1 MLKRMFSRQGKETS
15 MAPQKGRVVL
25 EGVGKSAI
33 ETGRTRLV
41 LGGIVFLA
49 AFLGIGLRLVNVTVI
64 DPEHR
69 PSPIAKSSTQGLK
82 MERADILDRNGV
94 MLATSL
100 PTASLYA
107 SLKDLRS
114 DPKEAAQAIAGVLPG
129 LNPAELASR
138 LASEKNFVYIKRNLT
153 PQQQYAIN
161 RLGIPGLNFEYSERR
176 LYPQGNLAAHVVGMA
191 DLDNK
196 GIAGVEKT
204 FDGVL
209 RGSKEPIQL
218 SIDVRVQ
225 HVMRQELAD
234 AIKRSDAI
242 GGTGMV
248 LDAKTGE
255 MIAMVSL
262 PDFDPNIQSS
272 MTPEAQFNR
281 ATLGSY
287 EMGSTFKLFT
297 AAAVIDAGIAS
308 VNSTY
313 DAREPIKVSHYLI
326 RDYHPMNRSLT
337 VEEIIIHSSNIGAA
351 KMALDLGTPGQ
362 KEFMSRIG
370 MLKPVALE
378 LPEVGSPLVPSPW
391 RDINTMTIA
400 FGHGLSVTPLHL
412 AMGTSVLVNGGQMHQ
427 PTMLKRQPGEEIPAK
442 RVLAPKTSDAMRKM
456 MRAVVDQGTGGKAE
470 AAGYFVGGKTGTAE
484 KLGSH
489 GGYARK
495 ALLSSFVGA
504 FPIDDPRYVV
514 LAMVD
519 EPKGTKETFG
529 YATGGWIAA
538 PVVGRVVAQIGP
550 LLGLTPRL
558 DPAAAPQLKGQQA
571 QIQAGVRKVA
581 AN

>member
-1 MLKRMFSRQGKETS
+1 MLKRMFSRKSKEKNA
-15 MAPQKGRVVL
+15 APQAGRVVL
-25 EGVGKSAI
+25 EGVRKSAI
-33 ETGRTRLV
+33 ETGRTRLM
-41 LGGIVFLA
+41 LGGIVFMA
-49 AFLGIGLRLVNVTVI
+49 AFIGIGVRLVDVTVI

-69 PSPIAKSSTQGLK
+69 PSATVSSRTQGLK
-82 MERADILDRNGV
+82 MERADIIDRNGV
-94 MLATSL
+94 TLATSL

-107 SLKDLRS
+107 ATKDLRS
-114 DPKEAAQAIAGVLPG
+114 DPKEAAKAIVSVLPE
-129 LNPAELASR
+129 LNQGELAAR
-138 LASEKNFVYIKRNLT
+138 LASEKNFIYIKRNLT

-176 LYPQGNLAAHVVGMA
+176 LYPQGHLAAHVVGMA

-196 GIAGVEKT
+196 GIAGIEKT
-204 FDGVL
+204 FDSVL
-209 RGSKEPIQL
+209 RGSKEPVQL

-225 HVMRQELAD
+225 DVMRQELAN

-242 GGTGMV
+242 GGIGMV

-272 MTPEAQFNR
+272 MTPESQFNR

-297 AAAVIDAGIAS
+297 AAAAIDAGIANI
-308 VNSTY
+308 NSTY
-313 DAREPIKVSHYLI
+313 DAREPIKISHYLI
-326 RDYHPMNRSLT
+326 RDYHPMHRALT

-351 KMALDLGTPGQ
+351 KMALDLGTAGQ

-378 LPEVGSPLVPSPW
+378 LPEIGAPQVPSPW
-391 RDINTMTIA
+391 REINTMTIA

-412 AMGTSVLVNGGQMHQ
+412 AVGTSVLVNGGELRQ
-427 PTMLKRQPGEEIPAK
+427 PTMIKRGAGEEIPSK

-489 GGYARK
+489 GGYAKK

-514 LAMVD
+514 LAMID

-538 PVVGRVVAQIGP
+538 PVIGRVVAQIGP
-550 LLGLTPRL
+550 LLGLSPRREL
-558 DPAAAPQLKGQQA
+558 VAEPQGKGQQA
-571 QIQAGVRKVA
+571 QVQPGVRKVA